1 MARMKTIK
9 ISGLNIVSQPH
20 SPQQYV
26 EIFER
31 IRDSQLSF
39 PVLGEVHLKL
49 VNISAVDGVN
59 LINGI
64 KGEILKYSNIDKDS
78 AWVNTDKGSELT
90 PEQTPNIPNNSSPN
104 GNFFDFVFYPQHEIN
119 NHKLFYISQYWDSV
133 RKKSRSL
140 SPNLVARFFTGIF
153 QDNSDFQNFESIEVT
168 VLPSQS
174 ALNEVLSL
182 EVVKNLEIF
191 IKAPNPDDFAEVETR
206 ILHEM
211 QITHV
216 SKKLERFTYD
226 GESIELDEEMRND
239 ARVASTNG
247 YVKVRG
253 ENAEG
258 KIEERSTT
266 NIPLREPVIVDA
278 DAPNSGFF
286 ALLRFLFTSN

>member
-39 PVLGEVHLKL
+39 SVLGEVHLKL
-49 VNISAVDGVN
+49 VHISAVDGVN
-59 LINGI
+59 MINGI
-64 KGEILKYSNIDKDS
+64 KGEILKFSNIDKDY
-78 AWVNTDKGSELT
+78 AWVNTDKGAELT

-104 GNFFDFVFYPQHEIN
+104 GNFFDFVFYPQHKVN

-133 RKKSRSL
+133 KKKSRSL
-140 SPNLVARFFTGIF
+140 SPNLVARFFTSIF
-153 QDNSDFQNFESIEVT
+153 EGDRYLQNFESIEVT

-182 EVVKNLEIF
+182 EIVKTLEIF
-191 IKAPNPDDFAEVETR
+191 IKAPNPDDFADIETR
-206 ILHEM
+206 ILREM
-211 QITHV
+211 EITNV
-216 SKKLERFTYD
+216 SKKLEIFTYD
-226 GESIELDEEMRND
+226 GESIEPDEEMKND
-239 ARVASTNG
+239 AKVASANG

-253 ENAEG
+253 KNAEG
-258 KIEERSTT
+258 EVEERSTT
-266 NIPLREPVIVDA
+266 NIPLREPVKVDA
-278 DAPNSGFF
+278 DAPDSGLF